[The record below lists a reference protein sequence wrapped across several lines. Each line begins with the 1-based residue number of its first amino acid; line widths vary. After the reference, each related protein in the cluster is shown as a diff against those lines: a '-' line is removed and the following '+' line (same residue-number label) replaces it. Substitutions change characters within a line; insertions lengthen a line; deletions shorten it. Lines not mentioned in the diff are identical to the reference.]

1 MTFELSLDNSQ
12 ITTYLLP
19 KKHVYISPCLLMNT
33 NNLFRSSKA
42 QKTTHKRLKVKKAN
56 QDTRHSL
63 TL

>member
-19 KKHVYISPCLLMNT
+19 KKKHVYISLCLLMNT
-33 NNLFRSSKA
+33 NNLFSLIKA
-42 QKTTHKRLKVKKAN
+42 QKNNTQKVKGQESKP
-56 QDTRHSL
+56 RHSL